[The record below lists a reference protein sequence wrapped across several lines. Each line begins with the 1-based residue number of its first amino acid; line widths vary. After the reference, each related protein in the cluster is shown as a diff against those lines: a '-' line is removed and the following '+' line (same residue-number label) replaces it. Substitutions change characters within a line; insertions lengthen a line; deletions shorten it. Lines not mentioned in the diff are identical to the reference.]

1 MKRMG
6 TLWWEE
12 QVRDRRGKGFRV
24 SGGRILK
31 CFVCTHENSIRH
43 LGLVSHWYPCTHE
56 FEARLI
62 T

>member
-1 MKRMG
+1 
-6 TLWWEE
+6 
-12 QVRDRRGKGFRV
+12 VRDRRGKGFRV